1 MKEIYKNILM
11 LIIVLIIT
19 LIVLEFL
26 TRAIYGQ
33 NLKYEYT
40 NDTLW
45 ELKPTQKGFT
55 YPNNKIATINSYGLR
70 GEEIVSSKESII
82 LLGDSFIF
90 GYAIGDN
97 DTISHNLEEE
107 IKTKQIINGGVP
119 GYGIEQMI
127 ELYRKK
133 LRDLNHE
140 TIVLTLIKTDIYR
153 QKSAKDYNKKMFAR
167 KAIRKSTLIS
177 FLKPRLEIIRELFVT
192 EKEESFNQFL
202 EKDKKRI
209 IEFKTE
215 LMKNG
220 KKLII
225 FPYITKKEENEFYK
239 ELENFAKENN
249 ITITPNNYKL
259 LEEYNGNPS
268 DLKAEDSHPSEI
280 QTKIISKFLKE
291 IINKYQ

>member
-11 LIIVLIIT
+11 SIIVIIIT

-26 TRAIYGQ
+26 ARAIYGQ

-70 GEEIVSSKESII
+70 GKEIVSSKESII

-127 ELYRKK
+127 ELYKKK

-140 TIVLTLIKTDIYR
+140 IIVLTLIKTDIYR
-153 QKSAKDYNKKMFAR
+153 QKNAKNYNKKMFAR
-167 KAIRKSTLIS
+167 KVIRKSTLIS
-177 FLKPRLEIIRELFVT
+177 FLKPRLGIIKELFIK
-192 EKEESFNQFL
+192 EKKESFNYFCL
-202 EKDKKRI
+202 YFRWVRI
-209 IEFKTE
+209 FS
-215 LMKNG
+215 
-220 KKLII
+220 
-225 FPYITKKEENEFYK
+225 F
-239 ELENFAKENN
+239 
-249 ITITPNNYKL
+249 
-259 LEEYNGNPS
+259 
-268 DLKAEDSHPSEI
+268 
-280 QTKIISKFLKE
+280 
-291 IINKYQ
+291 

>member
-45 ELKPTQKGFT
+45 ELKHTQKGFT

-107 IKTKQIINGGVP
+107 IKTKQINI
-119 GYGIEQMI
+119 
-127 ELYRKK
+127 
-133 LRDLNHE
+133 
-140 TIVLTLIKTDIYR
+140 
-153 QKSAKDYNKKMFAR
+153 
-167 KAIRKSTLIS
+167 
-177 FLKPRLEIIRELFVT
+177 
-192 EKEESFNQFL
+192 
-202 EKDKKRI
+202 DKKAQKI
-209 IEFKTE
+209 
-215 LMKNG
+215 
-220 KKLII
+220 
-225 FPYITKKEENEFYK
+225 ITKKCLQER
-239 ELENFAKENN
+239 
-249 ITITPNNYKL
+249 
-259 LEEYNGNPS
+259 
-268 DLKAEDSHPSEI
+268 
-280 QTKIISKFLKE
+280 Q
-291 IINKYQ
+291 